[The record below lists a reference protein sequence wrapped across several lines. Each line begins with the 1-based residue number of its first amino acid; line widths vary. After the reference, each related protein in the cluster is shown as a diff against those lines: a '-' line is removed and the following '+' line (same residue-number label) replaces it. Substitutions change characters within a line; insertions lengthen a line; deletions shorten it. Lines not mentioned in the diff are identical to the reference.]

1 MTNFMFEPTNLITFY
16 LSFMLRRIISFY
28 FRNLSQ
34 DHVYLKITVD
44 IISQ

>member
-1 MTNFMFEPTNLITFY
+1 MFETNNLITFY
-16 LSFMLRRIISFY
+16 LSFMLRRIISLY

-34 DHVYLKITVD
+34 DHVHLKITVD